1 MSTKEAESSLRR
13 TVVAQ
18 HIFYIIL
25 QLRSYWFHVAD
36 DAMETIMFPKFYFV
50 FDSVPAEVMALG

>member
-18 HIFYIIL
+18 HICYIIL
-25 QLRSYWFHVAD
+25 QLRSYWFHVVD

-50 FDSVPAEVMALG
+50 FDSIPAEVMALG